1 MKGFLFILLP
11 LILALTTACRR
22 QPGGSQATA
31 AMPVRPDWLEGTWS
45 GLAADSTGHGEVW
58 TRQNDTVYAGYGF
71 RTKNGSRMITETLA
85 LVLGTDSSWYSA
97 RVRDQNDNRVIRFR
111 LTTLDTAGFV
121 CENPDHDFP
130 TRIEYMHRGTIPHD
144 SLVAVVSGP
153 GEGNNRHEFTFA
165 FGRRG
170 R

>member
-11 LILALTTACRR
+11 SILAFTTACRHPSGGP
-22 QPGGSQATA
+22 QASAALPVSPG
-31 AMPVRPDWLEGTWS
+31 WLEGTWAS
-45 GLAADSTGHGEVW
+45 LGSDSSEHGEVW

-71 RTKNGSRMITETLA
+71 RTRNGSRVITETLA
-85 LVLGTDSSWYSA
+85 LVLRNDSSWYSA
-97 RVRDQNDNRVIRFR
+97 RVREQNDNRVIRFR
-111 LTTLDTAGFV
+111 LTALDTAGFV

-130 TRIEYMHRGTIPHD
+130 TRIEYMHRGTFPND
-144 SLVAVVSGP
+144 SVVAVVSGP
-153 GEGNNRHEFTFA
+153 GEGNNRHEITFA